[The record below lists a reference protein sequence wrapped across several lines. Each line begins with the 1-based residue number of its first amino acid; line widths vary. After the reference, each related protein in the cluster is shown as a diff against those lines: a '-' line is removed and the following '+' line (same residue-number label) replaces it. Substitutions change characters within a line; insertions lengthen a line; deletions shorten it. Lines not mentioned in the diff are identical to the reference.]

1 MPAPVYVN
9 YDHLNQVYSSA
20 QSANARIQAVYR
32 TLLDRFLSVE
42 FKGDAAVA
50 SQDALY
56 GRLQRGYAVMQANS
70 VQFGTAVQRF
80 AGNVGATDAAYASR
94 LRAI

>member
-1 MPAPVYVN
+1 MAAPVYVN

-20 QSANARIQAVYR
+20 QSANSRIQAVYKA
-32 TLLDRFLSVE
+32 LMDRYLSVE

-56 GRLQRGYAVMQANS
+56 GRLKRGYDIMQANS
-70 VQFGTAVQRF
+70 VQFGTAVQKF
-80 AGNVGATDAAYASR
+80 AGNVGSTDAAYAAR